1 MITLLLS
8 LAQANWSAHFK
19 KMKSAVGAKYHAMHN
34 AASKKYH
41 NVRFEHDHALLE
53 KMVAFVEEKLQSEQG
68 RPEILKEERAITNDI
83 NHYKAD
89 FVSKY
94 GAEKESNLVKRA
106 EAVLQKLSEAREGG
120 E

>member
-8 LAQANWSAHFK
+8 LAQANWKTHFK
-19 KMKSAVGAKYHAMHN
+19 NMKHAVSKMHSAVG
-34 AASKKYH
+34 KKYH

-68 RPEILKEERAITNDI
+68 RSEILKEERAITNDI
-83 NHYKAD
+83 NQYKAD
-89 FVSKY
+89 YVSKY